1 MTKKVRTAVI
11 VLSVLLVISV
21 AGLTGTLIYKA
32 LHGPGVATAVVPNNL
47 MTPEAADESGDSDS
61 AGMQGSIIGGGASN
75 PPAATNDESASEVQN
90 QSGTT
95 TAGALYLYEKNE
107 NDNTPFT
114 VKNMFPGDSETKYFC
129 VRVSHKGSVTVRY
142 HADIREGY
150 EKLAEVLKC
159 RITLLTTGEV
169 MYDGLMRD
177 MPASLNHALATDTP
191 VTNELYYEITAYLD
205 TSVGNE
211 YQNKELIADFRW
223 WVEEIDN
230 LYVPQTGDTSVAVYG
245 VLAAASLL
253 VLAVLLKR
261 SRKEEAD
268 CEE

>member
-1 MTKKVRTAVI
+1 MTKKMKTAVI
-11 VLSVLLVISV
+11 VLSVLLVVSA

-32 LHGPGVATAVVPNNL
+32 LHGPGVATAIVPNNL
-47 MTPEAADESGDSDS
+47 LTPEAADESEDSENT
-61 AGMQGSIIGGGASN
+61 GMQGSIGNVSN
-75 PPAATNDESASEVQN
+75 PPAAANDETGSEVQN
-90 QSGTT
+90 QNSTA
-95 TAGALYLYEKNE
+95 TAGALYLYAKNE
-107 NDNTPFT
+107 NDNTPFAVT
-114 VKNMFPGDSETKYFC
+114 NMFPGDSETKYFC
-129 VRVSHKGSVTVRY
+129 VRVSHKGNVTVRY

-177 MPASLNHALATDTP
+177 MPASLNHALDTDTP
-191 VTNELYYEITAYLD
+191 VTNELYYEITVYLD
-205 TSVGNE
+205 TSVGNA